1 MNITYRTL
9 QALVGKF
16 GCKQIFALGLKYFA
30 DRKLMSGFKSNYNK
44 HHIDV
49 GLYSFKDSAEYII
62 CFTELS
68 AHTNQFCV
76 N

>member
-1 MNITYRTL
+1 
-9 QALVGKF
+9 
-16 GCKQIFALGLKYFA
+16 
-30 DRKLMSGFKSNYNK
+30 MSGFKSNYNK
-44 HHIDV
+44 HYIDV

-76 N
+76 NWKENFFSNGKSYFTEQLLKFAYFWK